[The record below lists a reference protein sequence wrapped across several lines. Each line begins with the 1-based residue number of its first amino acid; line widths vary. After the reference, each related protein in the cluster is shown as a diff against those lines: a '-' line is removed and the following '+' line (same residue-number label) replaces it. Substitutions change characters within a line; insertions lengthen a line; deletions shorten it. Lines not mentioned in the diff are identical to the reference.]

1 MNVLYVSHIQSDP
14 KFILNCI
21 VCIVHVE
28 LCLQHIEKVVSNS
41 QATPAMNFQNMW
53 LLSLSAKTERSG
65 EWGPGSWSSL
75 LVGKTNNKGLW
86 TDIMECLSRR
96 TLFRD
101 LAMPLNTFFPQL
113 SIVPQSKKVLDKY
126 NMKCNKL
133 KYYEI

>member
-1 MNVLYVSHIQSDP
+1 MYILYVSHIQSDP

-21 VCIVHVE
+21 VCMLSCVCNI
-28 LCLQHIEKVVSNS
+28 LKKLLNS
-41 QATPAMNFQNMW
+41 QASPAMNFQNMW

-75 LVGKTNNKGLW
+75 LVGKTNNNGLW

-101 LAMPLNTFFPQL
+101 ATQHFLP
-113 SIVPQSKKVLDKY
+113 SIVNSSTEQKSTG
-126 NMKCNKL
+126 
-133 KYYEI
+133 